1 MKKTIKRPDGTE
13 EVVEGTAE
21 EIAEYERKLREGSK
35 SSKKK
40 PVLHGA
46 SVDDI
51 PLTDNE
57 IILIRLSRLGI
68 VSQPVNAPM
77 HITPIYVPQYLP
89 YRLDTGTPACS
100 FCGQYN
106 CNQLH
111 IWCSDQ
117 VTTTTGTTLTI
128 GDGLFISDKVSTT
141 SS

>member
-1 MKKTIKRPDGTE
+1 VKKTIKRPDGTE

-35 SSKKK
+35 PSKKK

-46 SVDDI
+46 EVDGV
-51 PLTDNE
+51 PLSASE
-57 IILIRLSRLGI
+57 EMLIRMSRMGFLKKEEPEK
-68 VSQPVNAPM
+68 VPVF
-77 HITPIYVPQYLP
+77 IPQYMP
-89 YRLDTGTPACS
+89 YRLLETGVGTPACS

-117 VTTTTGTTLTI
+117 TTTGTTLTI
-128 GDGLFISDKVSTT
+128 GDGLFLNDKGSFTP